1 PRMTPARLAL
11 IATVGP
17 PDCATIQFFRFITE
31 LLKFDLNYHSRTI
44 KVAIMVDWKIQT
56 LSYPKSKGFAIL
68 KFNRKMNE
76 KNENMYIVS

>member
-1 PRMTPARLAL
+1 
-11 IATVGP
+11 
-17 PDCATIQFFRFITE
+17 
-31 LLKFDLNYHSRTI
+31 
-44 KVAIMVDWKIQT
+44 MVDWKIQT